1 MRCAQCG
8 NPLQVITTQW
18 EVAQSP
24 LYGTQGWRVHC
35 TGDCI
40 QSGFMTSLR
49 DITDFVKLYGYD
61 PLRDA
66 YPLTESEWLQYR
78 TLINEWNDTRAAKD
92 WLRADVLREQV
103 KLWDESLLGNSDQFH
118 PWFDRSAAM
127 RLAKRKPTD
136 LPMGWHRK

>member
-8 NPLQVITTQW
+8 RFLKVIASQW
-18 EVAQSP
+18 AVESSP
-24 LYGTQGWRVHC
+24 QFGMHGWRVQC
-35 TGDCI
+35 ESGCI
-40 QSGFMTSLR
+40 SSGFTTSLR
-49 DITDFVKLYGYD
+49 EITDFVKLYAYD

-78 TLINEWNDTRAAKD
+78 ILINDWNDARATKD

-103 KLWDESLLGNSDQFH
+103 KLWDESLSGNSDQFH

-136 LPMGWHRK
+136 LPMGWHRQ